1 MFKGFRDFILRGNV
15 IELATAVI
23 IGGAFTAIVTAVSDK
38 IINPLI
44 AAVGSPEVGGL
55 GFRIRP
61 ERAET
66 FVDFGAVITAAI
78 NFLIIAAVVYFIII
92 MPMNRLNEWRNRNA
106 EEEEVPAT
114 SEELLTEIRDL
125 LVVQNQSAGLPGEAH
140 ANSVSSTDADT
151 QFGEAGKH

>member
-44 AAVGSPEVGGL
+44 AAIGSPEVGGL

-61 ERAET
+61 EVPET

-106 EEEEVPAT
+106 EEEDVPAT

-125 LVVQNQSAGLPGEAH
+125 LVAQNVDAGLPA
-140 ANSVSSTDADT
+140 DAKVNTVASDNVDSD
-151 QFGEAGKH
+151 FGDAGTH

>member
-61 ERAET
+61 EVPET
-66 FVDFGAVITAAI
+66 FVDLS
-78 NFLIIAAVVYFIII
+78 LIHI
-92 MPMNRLNEWRNRNA
+92 
-106 EEEEVPAT
+106 
-114 SEELLTEIRDL
+114 
-125 LVVQNQSAGLPGEAH
+125 
-140 ANSVSSTDADT
+140 
-151 QFGEAGKH
+151 

>member
-1 MFKGFRDFILRGNV
+1 MLKGFRDFILRGNV

-23 IGGAFTAIVTAVSDK
+23 IGGAFTAIVTAISDN

-61 ERAET
+61 EVEAT

-78 NFLIIAAVVYFIII
+78 NFLIVAAVVYFVII
-92 MPMNRLNEWRNRNA
+92 MPMNKLNELRKRGAA
-106 EEEEVPAT
+106 EEDVPPT
-114 SEELLTEIRDL
+114 QEELLAEIRDL
-125 LVVQNQSAGLPGEAH
+125 LAKGAQDVVPDQRVEGGPAAGIDPNVPPRH
-140 ANSVSSTDADT
+140 
-151 QFGEAGKH
+151 

>member
-1 MFKGFRDFILRGNV
+1 MLKGFRDFILRGNV

-23 IGGAFTAIVTAVSDK
+23 IGGAFTAIVTAISDN

-61 ERAET
+61 EVEAT

-78 NFLIIAAVVYFIII
+78 NFLIVAAVVYFIII
-92 MPMNRLNEWRNRNA
+92 MPMNKLNELRKRGAA
-106 EEEEVPAT
+106 EEDVPPT
-114 SEELLTEIRDL
+114 QEELLAEIRDL
-125 LVVQNQSAGLPGEAH
+125 LAKGAQDVVPDQRVEGGPAAGIDPNVPPRH
-140 ANSVSSTDADT
+140 
-151 QFGEAGKH
+151 

>member
-61 ERAET
+61 EVPET

-92 MPMNRLNEWRNRNA
+92 MPMNRLNEWRNRNS
-106 EEEEVPAT
+106 EEEDVPAT

-125 LVVQNQSAGLPGEAH
+125 LVAQNVDAGLPA
-140 ANSVSSTDADT
+140 DAKVNTVASDNVDSD
-151 QFGEAGKH
+151 FGDAGKH

>member
-44 AAVGSPEVGGL
+44 AAIGSPEVGGL

-61 ERAET
+61 EVPET

-92 MPMNRLNEWRNRNA
+92 MPMNRLNEWRNRNS
-106 EEEEVPAT
+106 EEEDVPAT

-125 LVVQNQSAGLPGEAH
+125 LVAQNVDAGLPA
-140 ANSVSSTDADT
+140 DAKVNTVASDNVDSD
-151 QFGEAGKH
+151 FGDAGKH

>member
-61 ERAET
+61 EVPET

-106 EEEEVPAT
+106 EEEDVPAT

-125 LVVQNQSAGLPGEAH
+125 LVAQNQSAGLPGEAH
-140 ANSVSSTDADT
+140 ANSVSSEDADT
-151 QFGEAGKH
+151 TFGEAGKH

>member
-44 AAVGSPEVGGL
+44 AAIGSPEVGGL

-61 ERAET
+61 EVPET

-78 NFLIIAAVVYFIII
+78 NFLIIAVVVYFIII

-106 EEEEVPAT
+106 DEEEVPPT

-125 LVVQNQSAGLPGEAH
+125 LVAQNVDAGLPADAK
-140 ANSVSSTDADT
+140 ANTVASDNVDSD
-151 QFGEAGKH
+151 FGDAGKH